1 MRLAPRFAIRMG
13 AAALAVAAFVIAW
26 FAFFRQE
33 IDPSV
38 VRASPT
44 TKSEPQVLFD
54 KWPQDRKP
62 DLVLVVTGQTYGY
75 LQKCGC
81 SSPQKGGLE
90 RRYNFVESLKARG
103 WEVVGLDVGD
113 VPRPLP
119 YTPTS
124 QQTLTKYESAMQAMK
139 LMGYK
144 AVAVGKEELAMPLL
158 EALTK
163 YTVQKG
169 NEFPRV
175 HAANIANRDEFPG
188 ASGGSAVTESD
199 VITAKSGLSIG
210 VVGVAGAELI
220 QKGVDRNV
228 KYNPDTGKV
237 VAGILDDWK
246 KAGQAPDVK
255 VLLYQGPIE
264 WTDPGTNLRADAQTA
279 AKGFP
284 QFNIVICKTP
294 DESDGPNVPTVV
306 EGVNPDTKQPSASM
320 ICQVGQKGQNVGVVG
335 IYKGAK
341 GIELYYQRVAMTDEF
356 DTAADKEAGHP
367 ILKLLQDYADTVK
380 DNDYLSAMA
389 SKKKLHAA
397 QARQREAAFVGDA
410 HCQACHQAE
419 WMHWSTT
426 KHGHAYDAL
435 AKVATHPSGRNFDG
449 ECIVCHTVGYEY
461 QTGYLNE
468 KKTPH
473 LKNVQC
479 ESCHGP
485 GNLHVAEEQD
495 NMKRRRGHTHAHA
508 AALSPWKVDGV
519 SAMPPLPR
527 LEAMVKEK
535 DRSKWQ
541 GMLTDAENKV
551 YLRVYEVCQKCHDI
565 DNDPKFELAV
575 YWPHVVHTGLK
586 KK

>member
-1 MRLAPRFAIRMG
+1 MRLAPRFVLRFLAG
-13 AAALAVAAFVIAW
+13 SLAALVFLTAW
-26 FAFFRQE
+26 LAFFRQE
-33 IDPSV
+33 TDPPEV
-38 VRASPT
+38 AAAPPT
-44 TKSEPQVLFD
+44 KAEPQVLFE

-62 DLVLVVTGQTYGY
+62 DLVIVLTGQMYGY

-90 RRYNFVESLKARG
+90 RRYNFIESLKARG
-103 WEVVGLDVGD
+103 WEVIGLDVGD

-279 AKGFP
+279 AKGLP

-335 IYKGAK
+335 IYKGPK
-341 GIELYYQRVAMTDEF
+341 GIELYYQRVVMTDAF
-356 DTAADKEAGHP
+356 DSRVTEEEEQP
-367 ILKLLQDYADTVK
+367 IITLLQSCTARRKTV
-380 DNDYLSAMA
+380 
-389 SKKKLHAA
+389 
-397 QARQREAAFVGDA
+397 
-410 HCQACHQAE
+410 
-419 WMHWSTT
+419 T
-426 KHGHAYDAL
+426 
-435 AKVATHPSGRNFDG
+435 
-449 ECIVCHTVGYEY
+449 
-461 QTGYLNE
+461 
-468 KKTPH
+468 
-473 LKNVQC
+473 
-479 ESCHGP
+479 
-485 GNLHVAEEQD
+485 
-495 NMKRRRGHTHAHA
+495 
-508 AALSPWKVDGV
+508 
-519 SAMPPLPR
+519 
-527 LEAMVKEK
+527 
-535 DRSKWQ
+535 
-541 GMLTDAENKV
+541 
-551 YLRVYEVCQKCHDI
+551 
-565 DNDPKFELAV
+565 
-575 YWPHVVHTGLK
+575 
-586 KK
+586 